1 MTKVS
6 GFKELDAKLATLKGA
21 QGVRVIKSAMLSAA
35 LVVEERAVSI
45 LASRE
50 GGSGALAE
58 SIGRKFV
65 ADTEQNVGRKFHVY
79 VGPRPQKKS
88 AVALHNLAYR
98 RRTKGVFYG
107 HLVERGFTHKGG
119 KSVAGRPFML
129 PALQQT
135 RSQLIA
141 RFKEELGAGIDRL
154 IARNA
159 KKGAR
164 GALRRAGKR
173 GKRLVRTARRA
184 AKRATR
190 TVNRA
195 RKQVNRIVRS
205 VRRTTRRGR

>member
-6 GFKELDAKLATLKGA
+6 GFKELDAKLATLKSA
-21 QGVRVIKSAMLSAA
+21 QAVRVIKSAMLSAA
-35 LVVEERAVSI
+35 LVVEEKAVSI
-45 LASRE
+45 LGARE

-79 VGPRPQKKS
+79 IGPRPQKKS
-88 AVALHNLAYR
+88 AVALHNVAYGR
-98 RRTKGVFYG
+98 RVKGVFYG
-107 HLVERGFTHKGG
+107 HLVEKGFTHPGG
-119 KSVAGRPFML
+119 KSVAGQPFML

-135 RSQLIA
+135 RTQLVE
-141 RFKEELGAGIDRL
+141 RFRDELGAGIERL

-173 GKRLVRTARRA
+173 GKRIARSVRRT

-190 TVNRA
+190 AVNRVSK
-195 RKQVNRIVRS
+195 RVSRLVRS
-205 VRRTTRRGR
+205 TRRR